1 MAKEQMKPLAQVKTE
16 VREKVKKEYEA
27 FLDGYKKLPEE
38 ERFAMMVKDAG
49 KIDFY
54 RHIYIIIVI
63 IGDLDPDEWRRL
75 NVYYFDTNILED
87 HYKAFK
93 AFEADF
99 AEEIDADE
107 HPRNQLEGFDP
118 DFINAYINGASVF
131 ASCCAR
137 A

>member
-1 MAKEQMKPLAQVKTE
+1 MAKEQKKPLSLVRSD
-16 VREKVKKEYEA
+16 VREKVRKEYEA
-27 FLDGYKKLPEE
+27 FLDGYRKLPEE
-38 ERFAMMVKDAG
+38 ERFAKMVKDAG

-75 NVYYFDTNILED
+75 HVYYFDSNILED
-87 HYKAFK
+87 HYRAFK

-99 AEEIDADE
+99 AGKIDDDE
-107 HPRNQLEGFDP
+107 RPRSQPIGYDP
-118 DFINAYINGASVF
+118 DFINAYINGASLF
-131 ASCCAR
+131 ASGCAR

>member
-27 FLDGYKKLPEE
+27 FLDGYKKLPEK

-131 ASCCAR
+131 GNCCAR